1 MSALTLW
8 RNTTLATLSAN
19 DWGVI
24 EKGALIS
31 RGDTIVWLGKATQI
45 PRELTADITEE
56 HDLQGKLLTPG
67 LVDCHTHLVYG
78 GQRANEFEM
87 RLQGVAYEDIARAG
101 GGSYL
106 PSMLRGRPAKH
117 NCLNWRCSD
126 YKTGCVKASVRWKS
140 NRVMA

>member
-8 RNTTLATLSAN
+8 RNITLATLSAN

-24 EKGALIS
+24 ENGALIS
-31 RGDTIVWLGKATQI
+31 RGDTIVWFGKATQI

-87 RLQGVAYEDIARAG
+87 RLQGVAYEDIA
-101 GGSYL
+101 
-106 PSMLRGRPAKH
+106 
-117 NCLNWRCSD
+117 
-126 YKTGCVKASVRWKS
+126 
-140 NRVMA
+140 

>member
-87 RLQGVAYEDIARAG
+87 ATFVVVG
-101 GGSYL
+101 
-106 PSMLRGRPAKH
+106 
-117 NCLNWRCSD
+117 
-126 YKTGCVKASVRWKS
+126 
-140 NRVMA
+140 